1 MRNVILTCKYRAF
14 SAADSR
20 GFRELRNGMNE
31 ATFTREALLNFET
44 LDTQAS
50 PSTSYEMHRAFLGEE
65 EIVISVTLLEF
76 MMPSVKVNMEYH
88 DGAVRQTS

>member
-1 MRNVILTCKYRAF
+1 M
-14 SAADSR
+14 D
-20 GFRELRNGMNE
+20 E
-31 ATFTREALLNFET
+31 ATFTREALPNFEA

-50 PSTSYEMHRAFLGEE
+50 PSTSYEMRRAFLGEE